1 MKFNIKNLFHLMRKN
16 LKIKLMRKSQ
26 KIKYIKKRQTEIF
39 KKRLTSKICPF
50 CSEPVTNSYPNL
62 ALLELLPE
70 SEYDKNKTEC
80 IKVLVQ

>member
-1 MKFNIKNLFHLMRKN
+1 MNCQIHFNQFDHSIYKP
-16 LKIKLMRKSQ
+16 
-26 KIKYIKKRQTEIF
+26 YILSCPHTICLDCL
-39 KKRLTSKICPF
+39 KRLTSKICPF

-80 IKVLVQ
+80 IKVLAKKN